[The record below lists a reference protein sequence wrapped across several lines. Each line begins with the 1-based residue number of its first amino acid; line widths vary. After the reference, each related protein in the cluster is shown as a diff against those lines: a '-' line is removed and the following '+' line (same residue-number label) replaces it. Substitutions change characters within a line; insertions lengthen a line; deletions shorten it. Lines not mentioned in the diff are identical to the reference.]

1 MMNEKAQII
10 EAKSSSYDATLMEV
24 HGVEIYVGK
33 CNLQQRVRRIAF
45 ASIVCATV
53 ACAALV
59 VALPMLYNNILLLHA
74 EYEHDVRFCTV
85 ERLFSLKR

>member
-1 MMNEKAQII
+1 MNDDKAQII
-10 EAKSSSYDATLMEV
+10 ENKSRPDATLLEV
-24 HGVEIYVGK
+24 YCSVSCVVEK
-33 CNLQQRVRRIAF
+33 KNFQQRVRRLAF
-45 ASIVCATV
+45 SSIVCATI

-85 ERLFSLKR
+85 GVV